1 MIMYFFNKFGSKGPL
16 ILTLISFYLLWNK
29 KNLFCYYTIGIFLS
43 IILNLVL
50 KGLFK
55 MPRPSED
62 IKTFNLA
69 LKNGK
74 RFIFKNGVPHDM
86 FGMPSGHSQS
96 VMFSTIFVFLSL
108 KNYKILYLYLFI
120 SIITMCQRIY
130 YNHHTL
136 IQVIAGDMVGL
147 FFGYLMFYLC
157 KKNIMGLIREKKED
171 NAPI

>member
-1 MIMYFFNKFGSKGPL
+1 MIMYFFNKLGNNGPL
-16 ILTLISFYLLWNK
+16 ILTLISFFLLWNK

-108 KNYKILYLYLFI
+108 KNYKILYLYLLI

-157 KKNIMGLIREKKED
+157 KKNIMGLIREKKDD